1 MSKKYKSDLMAA
13 IHEDAKAMY
22 RAGAITK
29 QAMRSFDEK
38 CLIPSK
44 TFTPEEIKALRER
57 EKLSQP
63 IFAYYLNVSK
73 TAVSEW
79 ERGTKKPSG
88 SALRLLSIVERNGI
102 HPNPHRLTCYE

>member
-13 IHEDAKAMY
+13 MHEDAEAMY

-29 QAMRSFDEK
+29 QTMRNFDEK

-44 TFTPEEIKALRER
+44 IFTPEEIKALRER
-57 EKLSQP
+57 EKVSQP

-88 SALRLLSIVERNGI
+88 PALRLLSIVEKNGI
-102 HPNPHRLTCYE
+102 QTII

>member
-1 MSKKYKSDLMAA
+1 MTKKYKSDLMAA
-13 IHEDAKAMY
+13 VHEDAEAMC

-29 QAMRSFDEK
+29 QTMREFDEK

-44 TFTPEEIKALRER
+44 TFTPEEIRALRER
-57 EKLSQP
+57 EKVSQP

-88 SALRLLSIVERNGI
+88 PALRLLSVIEKNGI
-102 HPNPHRLTCYE
+102 QTII